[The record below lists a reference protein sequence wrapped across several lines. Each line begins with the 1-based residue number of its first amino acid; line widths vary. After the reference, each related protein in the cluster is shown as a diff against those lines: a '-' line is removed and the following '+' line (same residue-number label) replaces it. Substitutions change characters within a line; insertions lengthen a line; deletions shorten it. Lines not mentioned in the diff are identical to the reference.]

1 MFNCSSPDVLDEL
14 GCAGTDSGND
24 VAVAGNFSIFFRHCT
39 HSFCPFSSE
48 RFGWRSLISSVI
60 TRSEET
66 TFFLCSLNGSQ
77 QQLLIFACLV
87 PSMITTELNGCDA
100 QGWLC
105 KAMLWSASKIV
116 IILQFYYYEQVKL
129 FNTTVG
135 LISQAPALAFL
146 WLDARVS
153 TCILNQ
159 SWALGQVITIWL
171 HPDK

>member
-1 MFNCSSPDVLDEL
+1 MICSTAVVRDPLPHSLCLHCSASIAAVDCSSPDVLDEL

-24 VAVAGNFSIFFRHCT
+24 VAGNFSIFFRHCT

-77 QQLLIFACLV
+77 QQLLIFVCLV

-105 KAMLWSASKIV
+105 KAMLWSASNMSKS
-116 IILQFYYYEQVKL
+116 
-129 FNTTVG
+129 NC
-135 LISQAPALAFL
+135 
-146 WLDARVS
+146 S
-153 TCILNQ
+153 TQ
-159 SWALGQVITIWL
+159 QWA
-171 HPDK
+171 